1 MPENL
6 GATQTGFVT
15 SKPLPTLLKPVKVN
29 MPIWSVT
36 WFQVPGVPLA
46 SMASADLGCGLCFGK
61 PSGKTKRKPGIIKHR
76 GSPVLRHNLMFPQQ
90 WLILCGLTSLH
101 RLGRADSPRSEVTQ
115 AKQREQQLS
124 RTPHSPTLSFGLW
137 AHDERQLHHL
147 GLAPLYL
154 KQPLISRL
162 QDLHGSIPKY
172 PQLLPPA
179 CRNATC
185 AARGVNV
192 WWKPSG
198 PSQPF
203 PHNNKLNNKEHKHIG
218 SLTYWKHS
226 SFLGKVSMRNFINYW
241 MTFK

>member
-1 MPENL
+1 MPRWPRQISGVAFVSVNLTLVVRENQKEARNHQTS
-6 GATQTGFVT
+6 GIPSFKTQPHV
-15 SKPLPTLLKPVKVN
+15 SSAMADPLRFDE
-29 MPIWSVT
+29 S
-36 WFQVPGVPLA
+36 
-46 SMASADLGCGLCFGK
+46 ASA
-61 PSGKTKRKPGIIKHR
+61 
-76 GSPVLRHNLMFPQQ
+76 
-90 WLILCGLTSLH
+90 
-101 RLGRADSPRSEVTQ
+101 GRADSPRSEVTQ
-115 AKQREQQLS
+115 AKQREQHS

-185 AARGVNV
+185 AAQDVNV

-203 PHNNKLNNKEHKHIG
+203 PHNNKLTNKEHKHIG